1 MSTLLSLT
9 KHSKKILDLADF
21 RLEVYGV
28 FVEKNNLDAFRWV
41 QICGVLL
48 TLRSTCHTA
57 EFCESREI
65 VV

>member
-28 FVEKNNLDAFRWV
+28 LVEKNNLDAFRSV

-48 TLRSTCHTA
+48 TLLYLPH
-57 EFCESREI
+57 SR
-65 VV
+65 VL

>member
-28 FVEKNNLDAFRWV
+28 LVEKNNLDAFRWV

-48 TLRSTCHTA
+48 TLLYLPHSG
-57 EFCESREI
+57 
-65 VV
+65 VL